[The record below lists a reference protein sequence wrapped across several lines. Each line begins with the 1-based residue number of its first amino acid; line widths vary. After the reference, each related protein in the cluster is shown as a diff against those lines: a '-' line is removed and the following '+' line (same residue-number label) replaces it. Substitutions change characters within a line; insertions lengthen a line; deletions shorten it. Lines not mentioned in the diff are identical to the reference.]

1 MKKSTKIISGLVAM
15 VAIVSGALA
24 YGNAEMFQG
33 NLITR
38 PKVAPAPIATTIPM
52 TQTVE
57 PKTTYIQPIVTSD
70 SRNDAGWTKV
80 FSAIGTVNSSKVTF
94 GSVRDLFL
102 QSQNGSEFKI
112 VQMTSSGDHNISMNC
127 DFINFSNSKWN
138 CNNDATSQFYTRS
151 DINEGVSQPMH
162 YLFSYSDQNKLV
174 FYFTPSST
182 RMSHQR
188 LDGSSATYTVYSR

>member
-24 YGNAEMFQG
+24 YGNTEMFQG
-33 NLITR
+33 SLITST
-38 PKVAPAPIATTIPM
+38 KIAPAPAPVPVTTMI
-52 TQTVE
+52 E

-70 SRNDAGWTKV
+70 SRIDAGWTKV
-80 FSAIGTVNSSKVTF
+80 FSAVGTVNSSKVTF

-102 QSQNGSEFKI
+102 QSQNGREFKI
-112 VQMTSSGDHNISMNC
+112 VQMTSSGDNNISMNC
-127 DFINFSNSKWN
+127 DFINFSNSRWN
-138 CNNDATSQFYTRS
+138 CNNDATSQIYTRP

-182 RMSHQR
+182 RMNHQR